1 MTRGSVPGR
10 SGLDRREENLRR
22 ISGASFRPPLPAPC
36 LKMLAQTPLDSEAG
50 WQDDNHNRIKV
61 KKDRKINQTEAA
73 AYGFPLRAP
82 RYEARN
88 ASGGGSRDDNNG
100 KAPARWPIPRPR
112 RLAAWACLAP
122 CAAAARGKAPRST

>member
-1 MTRGSVPGR
+1 MTRGSAPGR

-61 KKDRKINQTEAA
+61 KKGRKINKNEAA
-73 AYGFPLRAP
+73 AYGFPLRA
-82 RYEARN
+82 
-88 ASGGGSRDDNNG
+88 SRS
-100 KAPARWPIPRPR
+100 A
-112 RLAAWACLAP
+112 L
-122 CAAAARGKAPRST
+122 RSS